1 MGMVGHFGPSLPERF
16 APYLFRGNMDGI
28 MSTGAST
35 VDVTTNTAGVSGTTN
50 KGIAAYRRLSDRTK
64 IKGLI
69 LGQAARL
76 AGASANIDFNMGIWT
91 ATVDGS
97 NNWSPNA
104 LVAGLEG
111 TVALP
116 IIAAANE
123 TNISLAFA
131 SSVVLPPDDYFIAGC
146 YRYTGTV
153 SAGSLKTVT
162 FCRGLP
168 MGTGAPGESRYDLHS
183 TTNVTYTTG
192 TIAALF
198 SGLSWVAVASGSFA
212 NINWGLWC
220 EQ

>member
-28 MSTGAST
+28 MFTGAST
-35 VDVTTNTAGVSGTTN
+35 VDVTTNTGGVSGTTN
-50 KGIAAYRRLSDRTK
+50 KAIAAYRRISDRTK

-69 LGQAARL
+69 LGQITKL

-91 ATVDGS
+91 ATTDGS
-97 NNWSPNA
+97 GNWSPNA

-111 TVALP
+111 TMALP
-116 IIAAANE
+116 ITTANE
-123 TNISLAFA
+123 TNIGLAFA
-131 SSVVLPPDDYFIAGC
+131 SSVVVPPDDYYIAGC

-153 SAGSLKTVT
+153 SAGALKTIT
-162 FCRGLP
+162 FCRGVPL
-168 MGTGAPGESRYDLHS
+168 GTGSFGEARYDLHS

-198 SGLSWVAVASGSFA
+198 SGLSWASVASGSFA